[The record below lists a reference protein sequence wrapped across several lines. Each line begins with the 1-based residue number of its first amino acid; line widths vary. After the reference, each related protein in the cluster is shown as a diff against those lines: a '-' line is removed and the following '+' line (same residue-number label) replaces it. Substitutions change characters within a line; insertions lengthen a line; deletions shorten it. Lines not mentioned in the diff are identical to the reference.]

1 MAFITYDATS
11 GTFPVQIAFQTDRD
25 YVIYNNT
32 KCPLNIEIPSA
43 EDGGNSFILG
53 PGEANIYHADT
64 DTSDAAGTSPDVVGT
79 PVHTAVNAGQTIDL
93 EPWDNGVA
101 RTNEGQARLVVSE
114 F

>member
-64 DTSDAAGTSPDVVGT
+64 DTVGCCRYIPGCCWNTCTHCCQCRSDLLIWSRGTM
-79 PVHTAVNAGQTIDL
+79 A
-93 EPWDNGVA
+93 
-101 RTNEGQARLVVSE
+101 
-114 F
+114 